1 MHLSACEIDGQRHLI
16 AELPT
21 GVISLGP
28 VSLDDILRTQGGA
41 AVKFG
46 IGAAIRSQLADASG
60 EGDQA
65 FELDT
70 KPVAPLV
77 RPGKQLFVGV
87 NYADHVAELPPPWK
101 MTEDPFVFSKLSSSI
116 IGPGEPIRIPTPDA
130 KVDYEA
136 ELLVIIGERGSHLT
150 RENALDHVF
159 GYTIVND
166 VTERAVQAT
175 DNQLTM
181 AKGMDSFCPMGPQV
195 VLTDE
200 LPDPSELDIWT
211 TVNGET
217 RQRSNTRELIFSV
230 VDLLVYLS
238 RTVTLEPGDTIS
250 TGTPAGVGAFRD
262 PPVFLA
268 PGDVVTVGIEGIGE
282 LTNPV
287 VAGWEEPR

>member
-1 MHLSACEIDGQRHLI
+1 VHLSACEIGGQRHLI
-16 AELPT
+16 AELPG

-28 VSLDDILRTQGGA
+28 VSLDDILRERGGA
-41 AVKFG
+41 SVKAD
-46 IGAAIRSQLADASG
+46 IADAIRSQPADAAGDDG
-60 EGDQA
+60 E
-65 FELDT
+65 ELGT
-70 KPVAPLV
+70 RTVAPLA
-77 RPGKQLFVGV
+77 RPGKQLFVGI

-101 MTEDPFVFSKLSSSI
+101 MTEDPFMFCKLSSSI
-116 IGPGEPIRIPTPDA
+116 IGPGEPIRIPWPGA

-136 ELLVIIGERGSHLT
+136 ELLVIIGKRASHLT
-150 RENALDHVF
+150 PENALDHVF

-181 AKGMDSFCPMGPQV
+181 AKGMDSFCPMGPLV

-200 LPDPSELDIWT
+200 LPDPSQLDIWT
-211 TVNGET
+211 TVNGEL

-238 RTVTLEPGDTIS
+238 RAVTLEPGDTVS

-262 PPVFLA
+262 PPLFLA

-287 VAGWEEPR
+287 VAGWDEPR

>member
-1 MHLSACEIDGQRHLI
+1 VHLSACEIDGQRHLI
-16 AELPT
+16 AELPG

-28 VSLDDILRTQGGA
+28 VSLDDLLRAQGGA
-41 AVKFG
+41 AVKAGVAAG
-46 IGAAIRSQLADASG
+46 IRTQLADASG
-60 EGDQA
+60 EEG
-65 FELDT
+65 ELLDT
-70 KPVAPLV
+70 RALAPLT

-101 MTEDPFVFSKLSSSI
+101 MTEEPFVFSKLSSSI
-116 IGPGEPIRIPTPDA
+116 IGPGEPIRLPAPDA

-136 ELLVIIGERGSHLT
+136 ELLVIIGERASRLT
-150 RENALDHVF
+150 PENALEHVF

-175 DNQLTM
+175 ENQLTM
-181 AKGMDSFCPMGPQV
+181 AKGMDSFCPMGPLV

-200 LPDPSELDIWT
+200 LPDPSELEIWT
-211 TVNGET
+211 TVNGEQ
-217 RQRSNTRELIFSV
+217 RQRSNTREMIFSV
-230 VDLLVYLS
+230 VDLLVHLS
-238 RTVTLEPGDTIS
+238 RTVTLEPGDTVS

-287 VAGWEEPR
+287 VAGWDEQT